1 MLVGL
6 LRLTPWAT
14 MSKLKISTVNDRERN
29 LGERWCLYICLVKRL
44 TKINNTLLWK
54 ATLVPCCDVRS
65 EYFDDKLFRD
75 KLEVCKELVRCDVFR
90 AFLFYYFFFFDKR
103 NLPELRNVFLLFPKK
118 VARNYSAQNLH
129 KKLLKIHALV
139 CGKRA
144 ARKTTWKRKICCFA
158 N

>member
-1 MLVGL
+1 MNLLNILFFHLSALMLVGL

-65 EYFDDKLFRD
+65 EYFGDKLFRD
-75 KLEVCKELVRCDVFR
+75 KLEVCRELVRCDVFR
-90 AFLFYYFFFFDKR
+90 AFYFIIFFFLINAICQSWEMSSCSFR
-103 NLPELRNVFLLFPKK
+103 
-118 VARNYSAQNLH
+118 
-129 KKLLKIHALV
+129 
-139 CGKRA
+139 
-144 ARKTTWKRKICCFA
+144 RKSHEIIQRKIYIK
-158 N
+158 NY